1 MSRLAAVAAA
11 AAVAVCVAAA
21 PARADDRRIATLAPE
36 GSLWMKQME
45 KGSARIAKAT
55 DGRITTRYYGGG
67 SQGDERDVIRKMRL
81 GQLDGA
87 ALTSVGLAMIYPGI
101 RALQLPNFFADTAE
115 LDYVRR
121 KTWPYFRKK
130 FREEGF
136 ELLTPGDV
144 GWIHLFSTKPIRSR
158 KDLRGA
164 KMWVWQGD
172 PLATKL
178 TKELGINGV
187 PLGVPE
193 VLSAL
198 ASGRID
204 ACFGSPLAAV
214 ALQWHTKVR
223 YMSSMRVLYGIGG
236 MVMRKDVWDAASADD
251 IKAQEKVGRKLMKKS
266 LLRVRKDNARAL
278 QAMKREGLQV
288 VDTPAE
294 VVDEFEAEAK
304 KMWERGVGDVYSRAE
319 LDMVIKYRDEY
330 RAKHAAKQASK

>member
-1 MSRLAAVAAA
+1 MSRVVLIAAA
-11 AAVAVCVAAA
+11 ALLWTAAT
-21 PARADDRRIATLAPE
+21 PAHAGERRIATLAPE

-45 KGSARIAKAT
+45 KGAEKIKKAT
-55 DGRITTRYYGGG
+55 DGRITTKFYGGG

-101 RALQLPNFFADTAE
+101 RVLQLPHFFADTDE
-115 LDYVRR
+115 LDYVRK
-121 KTWPYFRKK
+121 KTWPYFQKK

-144 GWIHLFSTKPIRSR
+144 GWIHLFSTKPIRTR
-158 KDLRGA
+158 KDLQGA

-172 PLATKL
+172 PQASKLAK
-178 TKELGINGV
+178 KLGINGV

-193 VLSAL
+193 VLPAL

-223 YMSSMRVLYGIGG
+223 YMTSMRVVYGIGA
-236 MVMRKDVWDAASADD
+236 MVMRKEVWESASAEDLEVQKK
-251 IKAQEKVGRKLMKKS
+251 IGRALTKKS
-266 LLRVRKDNARAL
+266 LHRVRRDNDRAL
-278 QAMKREGLQV
+278 KAMKREGMKV
-288 VDTPAE
+288 IETPPE
-294 VVDEFEAEAK
+294 VVAEFQQEAEKGWKEAA
-304 KMWERGVGDVYSRAE
+304 GDAYTQDE
-319 LDMVIKYRDEY
+319 LDMVLKYRAEY
-330 RAKHAAKQASK
+330 REQHAE